1 MSLKDRLST
10 LPTPAL
16 LALIYLS
23 WILLGMLALKLPFST
38 TTDITWSDA
47 LFTATSAV
55 TVTGLAV
62 VDTGAD
68 FTHFGQG
75 VLMVL
80 IQLGG
85 MGLMTFAVVVLSSM
99 GMQIGLAQR
108 QFLREEMGLRSIGGL
123 LELASFIF
131 RFVLICEIAGAI
143 LLCFEFV
150 PQFGWKQGIWQA
162 VFHSISAFN
171 NAGFSLF
178 PDSLMGYVGSP
189 TVIYTTSIQFIIGGL
204 GFAVISDLVV
214 SKRISQLSLH
224 TRLMLVGTFG
234 LIMFGM
240 LSYAAL
246 EWSNPRTLAGL
257 HSLPEKLNAIWFEAV
272 TPRTAGFNSMDTS
285 AMRHDTTLIT
295 IVLMVIGGGST
306 STAGGI
312 KVTTAFVL
320 LLATFAFFRSSGRM
334 RAFGY
339 SIGLAEG
346 LKVMAL
352 LTISVFTI
360 FAGMFIITATH
371 ELDFMDVMFEVCS
384 AFGTVGLSRGITG
397 DLNEVGRAVICLIMF
412 LGRIGP
418 LTLGFFLATKT
429 QPRVK
434 YPEGSVFLG

>member
-1 MSLKDRLST
+1 MSLKDRLSR

-16 LALIYLS
+16 LAVVYLS
-23 WILLGMLALKLPFST
+23 WILLGMLALKLPIST

-62 VDTGAD
+62 VDTGSD

-99 GMQIGLAQR
+99 GMQIGLVQR
-108 QFLREEMGLRSIGGL
+108 QFLREEMGLRSISGL

-131 RFVLICEIAGAI
+131 RFVLICEIVGAI
-143 LLCFEFV
+143 LLSFEFV

-162 VFHSISAFN
+162 IFHSISAFN

-189 TVIYTTSIQFIIGGL
+189 IVIYTISIQFIVGGL

-234 LIMFGM
+234 LILFGM

-257 HSLPEKLNAIWFEAV
+257 HTLPEKLNAIWFEAV

-285 AMRHDTTLIT
+285 GMRHDTTLMT

-320 LLATFAFFRSSGRM
+320 LLATFAFFRSSP
-334 RAFGY
+334 ATQ
-339 SIGLAEG
+339 SI
-346 LKVMAL
+346 
-352 LTISVFTI
+352 
-360 FAGMFIITATH
+360 
-371 ELDFMDVMFEVCS
+371 
-384 AFGTVGLSRGITG
+384 
-397 DLNEVGRAVICLIMF
+397 
-412 LGRIGP
+412 
-418 LTLGFFLATKT
+418 
-429 QPRVK
+429 
-434 YPEGSVFLG
+434 